1 MYCPNCGAESIQ
13 GLRYCKQCGANLNGP
28 AEAMV
33 PGKFPMALTITFLL
47 IIGLIAAIGIIG
59 PLAMASD
66 MAMRNIPPGE
76 FLPVMILGPL
86 VGLGIDVLLVW
97 LLIRLVKI
105 YYHPASA
112 SGAPSS
118 RTDAAK
124 EFTPPQLSAPPA
136 SIGSVTE
143 HTTRNFDEYEKKIR
157 ARQASRDTNEV

>member
-1 MYCPNCGAESIQ
+1 MQ
-13 GLRYCKQCGANLNGP
+13 
-28 AEAMV
+28 
-33 PGKFPMALTITFLL
+33 GKFPMGLTITFLL
-47 IIGLIAAIGIIG
+47 IIGIISAVGIIG

-105 YYHPASA
+105 YYHPTST
-112 SGAPSS
+112 SGAPAS
-118 RTDAAK
+118 RTDAVK

-143 HTTRNFDEYEKKIR
+143 HTTRNFEAHEKQIR
-157 ARQASRDTNEV
+157 ARQVSRDTNEV

>member
-28 AEAMV
+28 AEATV
-33 PGKFPMALTITFLL
+33 QGKFPMALTITFLL
-47 IIGLIAAIGIIG
+47 IIGIISTIGIVG
-59 PLAMASD
+59 PLVMASD

-105 YYHPASA
+105 YYHPTSA

-124 EFTPPQLSAPPA
+124 EITPPQLSAPPA

-157 ARQASRDTNEV
+157 ARQVSRDTDEV